1 MKDINRAFAA
11 AFAGAMLATVLVV
24 PAASQSIRP
33 MLESEIRAAGGK
45 QLQGAAIKQMYLG
58 NTVYTIFLKKSGNI
72 PAGSVVPIYHRD
84 DRTRVAKTSATQKL
98 EANWWIDGN
107 SYCNEQRVVNVGHQ
121 CYTVWDLSGTLYS
134 CLQPAG
140 DCMFSQR
147 VVPGNPE
154 SL

>member
-1 MKDINRAFAA
+1 MNNINRAFAA
-11 AFAGAMLATVLVV
+11 GLAGAMLATVLVA
-24 PAASQSIRP
+24 PAAGQAIKA
-33 MLESEIRAAGGK
+33 MTESEVKAAGGK
-45 QLQGAAIKQMYLG
+45 QLQGAAIKQMNLG

-72 PAGSVVPIYHRD
+72 AAGSVVPIYHRD
-84 DRTRVAKTSATQKL
+84 DRTRVAKTGVTQKL

-107 SYCNEQRVVNVGHQ
+107 SYCNEQRLVNVGHQ
-121 CYTVWDLSGTLYS
+121 CYTIWDLSGTLYS

-154 SL
+154 NL